1 MITNFHGLNWRR
13 IYLAFAAAVLL
24 APAVAMPF
32 SSGVSWGPGDF
43 LAAGLL
49 LGGAWRAV
57 ELLVRVAPHGLAR
70 FAVGAVVGITALAVW
85 AHLAVQF

>member
-1 MITNFHGLNWRR
+1 MINRIQSQNWRR
-13 IYLAFAAAVLL
+13 IYLIFAAVVLL

-49 LGGAWRAV
+49 LASAWLAV
-57 ELLVRVAPHGLAR
+57 EVVVRVVPHGLGRIAL
-70 FAVGAVVGITALAVW
+70 AAGVGIAALAIW